1 MRILSFFLFL
11 CLTLNSVKAQNSE
24 DFIPVDAVTVFSI
37 NNFTLL
43 QKVSLDDLVKYEF
56 MQELQQELFDGS
68 TSGKTIKE
76 SGIDFNQK
84 LNVFY
89 GRNSNYEISGFAFG
103 ISDENQLF
111 TVFDDFDK
119 QESPFENLEF
129 YSSYFN
135 HLIIR
140 GKVGV
145 LIRVEPID
153 ELVNEIADSIWFA
166 HGNEYFERY
175 PAYDDSYEE
184 GYEAFPDEEFEEEAA
199 VEVIEEDHALEEE
212 EVLEDMNWAIDR
224 DISQKNYNELRDS
237 IYAELNQKYLLQ
249 ICKELFVEGRNL
261 KKEDKV
267 FANQL
272 THTTEGIF
280 YLDNSRNVQ
289 KAQPFWYYQQIMP
302 SLTEQ
307 LSNLYSNNKI
317 LGDIVLNNNSIE
329 ARMTANYN
337 DALGSIYKELNDS
350 KFDKNV
356 TKYIHKD
363 NSAYFTYNIDLE
375 KAYQQ
380 TYETIMPILRAEKN
394 RNIATSVLAIEM
406 LHVFLDRD
414 AIFDTY
420 KGSMFGTFNG
430 VKNVSVKR
438 LVFEYDENFNYTEKE
453 VYEDEEVPVF
463 TLGFSTKRHDVPTI
477 FMQQMAKL
485 NSEWQNMGSYW
496 KIDNAVLNSL
506 PLYIINKNGL
516 FILTNDE
523 DLAVNHSDGY
533 GGNKISRKQIKKTK
547 KSGFVYGQIDWTKTI
562 EHLPKKL
569 LSPDQIDVL
578 NALQTKTGNMVLTS
592 SKTTINRTDFNLVYD
607 FKESQENPGKY
618 LLDMVNSLYVLMK

>member
-1 MRILSFFLFL
+1 MKILSFFLFL
-11 CLTLNSVKAQNSE
+11 GLTLNSVKAQNSE
-24 DFIPVDAVTVFSI
+24 DFIPIDAVTVFSI

-89 GRNSNYEISGFAFG
+89 GRNDNFEISGFSFG
-103 ISDENQLF
+103 IKDENQLF

-119 QESPFENLEF
+119 QVSPFENLEF

-140 GKVGV
+140 GKVGLLV
-145 LIRVEPID
+145 RID
-153 ELVNEIADSIWFA
+153 PLNGLVNEIADSIWFA
-166 HGNEYFERY
+166 NGNEYFERY
-175 PAYDDSYEE
+175 PDDYDDSYED
-184 GYEAFPDEEFEEEAA
+184 GYEEFP
-199 VEVIEEDHALEEE
+199 EE
-212 EVLEDMNWAIDR
+212 EVLEPAEEIDVFEMEEEEIFEPEIAWESDD

-237 IYAELNQKYLLQ
+237 IFAELNQEYLMQ
-249 ICKELFVEGRNL
+249 VCKELFVEGKNL
-261 KKEDKV
+261 KKEDK
-267 FANQL
+267 ALAAQL
-272 THTTEGIF
+272 SHTTEGVF
-280 YLDNSRNVQ
+280 YLDNSRNVK

-307 LSNLYSNNKI
+307 LSQLYSNNKI

-329 ARMTANYN
+329 VQMTANYN

-363 NSAYFTYNIDLE
+363 NSAYFTYNVDLA
-375 KAYQQ
+375 KAYEK
-380 TYETIMPILRAEKN
+380 TYETIMPILREEKS
-394 RNIATSVLAIEM
+394 RNIATSVLAIEL
-406 LHVFLDRD
+406 LHLFLDKE

-430 VKNVSVKR
+430 VKMVSVKR
-438 LVFEYDENFNYTEKE
+438 LVFEYDDDFNYTEKE

-463 TLGFSTKRHDVPTI
+463 TLGFSTKRPDVPTLV
-477 FMQQMAKL
+477 MEQMAKL
-485 NSEWQNMGSYW
+485 NSEWQNMGNYW
-496 KIDNAVLNSL
+496 KVDNAVLNSL

-523 DLAVNHSDGY
+523 DLALNHNNGY
-533 GGNKISRKQIKKTK
+533 GSNKISRKQIKNTK
-547 KSGFVYGQIDWTKTI
+547 KSGFVYGQIDWSKTI
-562 EHLPKKL
+562 QHMPKKL
-569 LSPDQIDVL
+569 LTPEQIDVL
-578 NALQTKTGNMVLTS
+578 NALQTKTGSMVLTS
-592 SKTTINRTDFNLVYD
+592 SKTTTNHTDFKLVYD